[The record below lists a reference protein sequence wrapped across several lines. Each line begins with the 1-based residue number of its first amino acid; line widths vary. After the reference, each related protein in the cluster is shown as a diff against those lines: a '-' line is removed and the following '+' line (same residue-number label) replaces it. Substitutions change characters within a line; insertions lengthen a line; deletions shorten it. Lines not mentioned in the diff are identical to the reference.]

1 MTSFRYFL
9 PCAIL
14 AVVAAAA
21 PFGPVSLTRIRTNDT
36 WAWNPAIGSNQTLDT
51 SLGVLP
57 FGSIRMVEP
66 LEDLSNVQYLGT
78 IQLGTP
84 AQTVVAMFDTGS
96 SDLWVS
102 KWAFHPEAS
111 ATFGC
116 PDDDCYQQV
125 NIQYS
130 VGSVVGHLRR
140 DRISFSNVMIP
151 DQSFVFVESMKD
163 LAGIYFQAVVGL
175 AFPSLSH
182 GGVPLISRLA
192 TQGDAGTFSFIISDM
207 DAPSLFMFG
216 QPDMSYIRP
225 GTLTY
230 VPVFRQEWW
239 TFKGSLKIGDTILCK
254 DSEFALDTGT
264 SYITVPTSYF
274 DVVLNRL
281 LPSEQVRRCGQHSI
295 TRQFA
300 CPCES
305 MKDAQVVY
313 VTIGSLEFPIFP
325 EDLFR
330 SINGI
335 CILEFQPSNEN
346 MPFILGDTFLRTVA
360 AIFDIN
366 NLRIGVG
373 QRAGHAPRLQTTL
386 ERLRNRSLRPQGP
399 LFPPHVPADIS
410 WWTQLPLPYLL
421 VAAVLLG
428 SCVGCVGGRM
438 LVCLL
443 DRRDQRHAGH
453 YLRLECQ

>member
-1 MTSFRYFL
+1 
-9 PCAIL
+9 
-14 AVVAAAA
+14 
-21 PFGPVSLTRIRTNDT
+21 
-36 WAWNPAIGSNQTLDT
+36 
-51 SLGVLP
+51 
-57 FGSIRMVEP
+57 MVEP

-84 AQTVVAMFDTGS
+84 ADGGPGQTVVAMFDTGS

-102 KWAFHPEAS
+102 KWAFHPEKS
-111 ATFGC
+111 TTFGC
-116 PDDDCYQQV
+116 PDNNCYQQV

-130 VGSVVGHLRR
+130 VGSVVGELRT
-140 DRISFSNVMIP
+140 DRISFSDVIVA

-182 GGVPLISRLA
+182 GGVPLILRLA
-192 TQGDAGTFSFIISDM
+192 MQDDAGTFSFIISDM

-239 TFKGSLKIGDTILCK
+239 TFKGSLSIGDTILCK
-254 DSEFALDTGT
+254 ESEFALDTGT
-264 SYITVPTSYF
+264 SYITVPSSFF
-274 DVVLNRL
+274 DAVLSTL
-281 LPSEQVRRCGQHSI
+281 LPSEQKRRCGQHSI

-313 VTIGSLEFPIFP
+313 VTIGSVEFPIFP

-360 AIFDIN
+360 AIFDSK

-373 QRAGHAPRLQTTL
+373 QRSGHAPKLQTTL
-386 ERLRNRSLRPQGP
+386 ERLRNRPLTQHGP
-399 LFPPHVPADIS
+399 LFPPHVPADFS

-438 LVCLL
+438 LVCVL
-443 DRRDQRHAGH
+443 DKHDQRHAGN
-453 YLRLECQ
+453 YLRLESQ